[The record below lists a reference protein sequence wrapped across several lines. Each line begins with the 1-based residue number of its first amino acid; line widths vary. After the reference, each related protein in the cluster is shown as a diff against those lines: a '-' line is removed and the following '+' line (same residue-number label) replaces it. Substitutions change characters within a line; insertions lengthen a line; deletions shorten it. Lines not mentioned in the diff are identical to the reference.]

1 MHACAC
7 SCTVVR
13 KNKHE
18 MKAVKVEMWK
28 IDTSNNLSSVDAI
41 NSYKAVMVVHL
52 SNDYQI
58 FIVFVVY

>member
-1 MHACAC
+1 
-7 SCTVVR
+7 
-13 KNKHE
+13 